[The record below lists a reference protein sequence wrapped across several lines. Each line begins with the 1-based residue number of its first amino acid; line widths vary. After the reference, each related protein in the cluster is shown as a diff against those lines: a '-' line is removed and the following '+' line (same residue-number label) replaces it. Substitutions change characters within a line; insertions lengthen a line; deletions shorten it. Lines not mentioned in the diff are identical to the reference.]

1 MEDDEKSQDALAAIA
16 ARHRIPAEEVRPI
29 PSGVANH
36 VYLLGDHMVL
46 RIPRTEAFVADLV
59 KEAAVIP
66 AARRVGVRTPDV
78 ITFDDTCSEMNVPY
92 MVLGRAPGVDLAQL
106 ELSETVA
113 QKVLHQVGRE
123 LAKLHQLAPA
133 APPAPATTA
142 TATATATATTMDL
155 PGVPMDDAAEDPRS
169 LVARLL
175 ADGYL
180 DASAARWLTEW
191 FDRLAEHLP
200 AEPQQTLVHGDIAP
214 QNLLVT
220 PGTADLTGIVDWGDA
235 QWADPAIEFAK
246 FPLSAVPAMLDGYR
260 GHPGGPRGPG
270 SPGCR
275 RETAEEPPARTH
287 TWEARVLWHHL
298 HWALGRLADPVP
310 RPGERHWT
318 APPASRL
325 LSILRFFAAGPPAPW
340 SALAQPVP

>member
-1 MEDDEKSQDALAAIA
+1 MEDDENGQDALAAIA

-66 AARRVGVRTPDV
+66 AARRAGVRTPEV
-78 ITFDDTCSEMNVPY
+78 ITFDDTRSEMNVPY

-106 ELSETVA
+106 ELSETA
-113 QKVLHQVGRE
+113 TQKVLHQVGRE
-123 LAKLHQLAPA
+123 LAKLHQLSPT
-133 APPAPATTA
+133 APPA
-142 TATATATATTMDL
+142 TATAMEL
-155 PGVPMDDAAEDPRS
+155 PGVPVDRAAEDPRS

-175 ADGYL
+175 AYGYL

-191 FDRLAEHLP
+191 FNRLSEHLP

-214 QNLLVT
+214 QNLLVS
-220 PGTADLTGIVDWGDA
+220 PRTADLTGIVDWGDA
-235 QWADPAIEFAK
+235 QWADPATEFAK

-260 GHPGGPRGPG
+260 GQPGEPG
-270 SPGCR
+270 DLGDPVDLGDR
-275 RETAEEPPARTH
+275 METAEEPPARTH
-287 TWEARVLWHHL
+287 AWEARVLWHHL
-298 HWALGRLADPVP
+298 HWALGRLMDPVP

-325 LSILRFFAAGPPAPW
+325 LSILRFFAAAPPAPW
-340 SALAQPVP
+340 SALAQPVR